1 MSPACAEQCN
11 VMRLIDK
18 RFAGI
23 AKGVGTAAILGRV
36 HKAPI
41 QIGQHFLDCNFT
53 VLEGKDVDMLLGLDM
68 LKRYQACIDL
78 EKNVLRIG
86 GDEVPFLPESEIP
99 KEGIGAP
106 GPTVDGPAGIKVD
119 GRSGALIPPEENK
132 GKTSDLAAATTRQ
145 HWQNQQTSGN
155 QQAGPAGTSSSSAA
169 GPSSASASASSQ
181 NNIDQLVQM
190 GFPEEQAR
198 QALELAG
205 GNVDVAASYL
215 FGG

>member
-11 VMRLIDK
+11 VMRLLDK

-36 HKAPI
+36 HMAPI

-86 GDEVPFLPESEIP
+86 GDEVSFLPESEIP

-106 GPTVDGPAGIKVD
+106 GPTIDGPSGIKVD
-119 GRSGALIPPEENK
+119 GRSGALIPPEEHK
-132 GKTSDLAAATTRQ
+132 GKASDSAAGTTRQ
-145 HWQNQQTSGN
+145 HWQNQQTGGE
-155 QQAGPAGTSSSSAA
+155 QQPDPQGKSSSSATEL
-169 GPSSASASASSQ
+169 SSESQ
-181 NNIDQLVQM
+181 NKLEQLVQM
-190 GFPEEQAR
+190 GFPEEQAK

-205 GNVDVAASYL
+205 GNIDVAASYL